1 MPPTRGAPK
10 TVTRRGDL
18 IAERD
23 PGRPS
28 AWLLRQRDM
37 DASYVDLADP
47 SHLEFDYLRWIRVVL
62 WAARA
67 RRVVHVGGGAC
78 ALPRALAAAD
88 PGSRQEVCEVDADV
102 LALAREHMGLRR
114 ARGLHVRHAEGR
126 AFLAR
131 QPDGAWDAVVIDA
144 FIGAVVPRRLITAEA
159 LTDVARVAPLA
170 LVNVVDNRAARDVRA
185 VAAGLGA
192 AYPRVWTLGSRVGN
206 TVVAGA
212 VAALDLDRS
221 GAGVAADRAPARLTP
236 PAAMARG
243 VAGTTPLRDEAE
255 DIRPD
260 GSARRPRRD
269 RIGQNVGAPASGHR
283 AGRT

>member
-1 MPPTRGAPK
+1 MPPTRDAPR
-10 TVTRRGDL
+10 TVARRGDL

-23 PGRPS
+23 PRRPS
-28 AWLLRQRDM
+28 GWLLRQCDM

-88 PGSRQEVCEVDADV
+88 PSSRQEVCEIDGDV
-102 LALAREHMGLRR
+102 LALAREHLGLRR
-114 ARGLHVRHAEGR
+114 APGLRVRQADGR

-144 FIGAVVPRRLITAEA
+144 FVGAAVPRRLITAEA

-170 LVNVVDNRAARDVRA
+170 LINVVDNRAARDVRA
-185 VAAGLGA
+185 VAAGLGE
-192 AYPRVWTLGSRVGN
+192 AYPRVWTLGGRAGN

-212 VAALDLDRS
+212 VAALALDRI
-221 GAGVAADRAPARLTP
+221 AAQVAADPSPARLSS
-236 PAAMARG
+236 PAAMAP
-243 VAGTTPLRDEAE
+243 VIAGTAPLRDGAE
-255 DIRPD
+255 
-260 GSARRPRRD
+260 G
-269 RIGQNVGAPASGHR
+269 IGA
-283 AGRT
+283 